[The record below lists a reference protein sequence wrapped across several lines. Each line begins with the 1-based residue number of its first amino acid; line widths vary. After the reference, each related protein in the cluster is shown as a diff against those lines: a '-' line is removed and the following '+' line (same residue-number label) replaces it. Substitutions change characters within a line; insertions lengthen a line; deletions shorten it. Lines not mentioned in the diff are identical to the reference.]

1 MDEFDYDS
9 TEEESF
15 ATFSLP
21 ATQTGRVGTAAVSP
35 VQVDMGI
42 MNSTMA
48 APTSGGL
55 QSELHQRLVALETM
69 AQMRSAPSL
78 DSVVIGQ
85 NIGRTVGELMKST
98 ASKRSRSPDG
108 APEPPVTE
116 VVDVKGTDDNHKT
129 FCWPLRRAYKN
140 PNSKPEDYWEEAK
153 YPLKSVP
160 NLRGNLYLDHLV
172 PMSVSGKA
180 LGWAHNATTQLEIKY
195 FTAANRTVKRNK
207 KEGLKI
213 TSGAG
218 EGGETHYSV
227 DEAWEEADTIK
238 DLLDGLFNLA
248 AATFQIRPWDWS
260 PLVILRVSHECGY
273 FSGCSKSRQEQKRIL
288 EEFINECLFKGRT
301 RIGQGSPP
309 LNYQE
314 CYVVAETTV
323 SDING
328 RRHEISRGKGVY
340 GGRWDM
346 AAKDDEIS
354 KLTIQLAQARSDNT
368 QLRQTI
374 KHSQLAGN
382 SYNPTGAKKGRSNA
396 APRGGGK
403 NKNKGSQDSVFTA
416 KRALMCVKFNQHTCT
431 DAACP
436 SEHACSRWVSQ
447 GTPCGQGHPAKEH
460 Q

>member
-1 MDEFDYDS
+1 
-9 TEEESF
+9 
-15 ATFSLP
+15 
-21 ATQTGRVGTAAVSP
+21 
-35 VQVDMGI
+35 
-42 MNSTMA
+42 MA
-48 APTSGGL
+48 APSAEVM
-55 QSELHQRLVALETM
+55 QSEWHKRLIALEAL
-69 AQMRSAPSL
+69 AQMRPAASL
-78 DSVVIGQ
+78 DSAVIGQ
-85 NIGRTVGELMKST
+85 NIGKTVGELMRST
-98 ASKRSRSPDG
+98 AAKRSRSPDG
-108 APEPPVTE
+108 APEAPVTE
-116 VVDVKGTDDNHKT
+116 VVDVKGADDNHKT

-140 PNSKPEDYWEEAK
+140 PNSKPEDYWEEAR
-153 YPLKSVP
+153 YPLKAVP

-273 FSGCSKSRQEQKRIL
+273 FSGCSKSRPEQKRIL

-301 RIGQGSPP
+301 RMGQGSPP

-323 SDING
+323 RDING
-328 RRHEISRGKGVY
+328 RGHEISRGKGVY
-340 GGRWDM
+340 GARWDA
-346 AAKDDEIS
+346 AAKEDEIS
-354 KLTIQLAQARSDNT
+354 KLTEQLAQARSDCT

-374 KHSQLAGN
+374 KHAQLAGT
-382 SYNPTGAKKGRSNA
+382 SYNLPVARKGRGSV

-403 NKNKGSQDSVFTA
+403 NKGRGSQDSVFTA
-416 KRALMCVKFNQHTCT
+416 KRALMCVKYNHQTCSDT
-431 DAACP
+431 TC
-436 SEHACSRWVSQ
+436 SLEHKCSRWVSQ
-447 GTPCGQGHPAKEH
+447 GTPCGQSHPAKEH
-460 Q
+460 H